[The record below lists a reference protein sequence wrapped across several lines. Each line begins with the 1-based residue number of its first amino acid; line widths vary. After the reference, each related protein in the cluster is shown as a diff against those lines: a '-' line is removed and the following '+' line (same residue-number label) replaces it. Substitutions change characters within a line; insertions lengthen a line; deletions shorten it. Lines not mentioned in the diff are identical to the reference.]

1 MPRLDAGISK
11 MKLMQP
17 RNSHSIQTTDLSCL
31 DISKANSAYS
41 VTLKPKPINLT
52 NFKST
57 KARDDFILKQDD
69 RWYNNQL
76 ENTKEERQLELEHRA
91 SQYKNPPLYFGN

>member
-1 MPRLDAGISK
+1 

-17 RNSHSIQTTDLSCL
+17 RCSHSSQPTDLSCL
-31 DISKANSAYS
+31 DIAKANSAYS

-57 KARDDFILKQDD
+57 KARDDSILKTDD
-69 RWYNNQL
+69 RWHNNQL
-76 ENTKEERQLELEHRA
+76 DNTKEERQHQLEQRT
-91 SQYKNPPLYFGN
+91 S